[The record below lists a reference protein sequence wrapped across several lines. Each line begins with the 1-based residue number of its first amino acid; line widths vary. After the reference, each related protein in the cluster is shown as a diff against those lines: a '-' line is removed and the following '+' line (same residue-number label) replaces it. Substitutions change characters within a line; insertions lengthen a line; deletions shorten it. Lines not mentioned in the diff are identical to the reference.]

1 MSNRKCLCGLI
12 IEGKDLTVPLK
23 ESNIN
28 ATVQGFI
35 ANVES
40 QLTYINETSEALQ
53 TSFIFPLDD
62 MSAVY
67 KFEAYVNKKHI
78 IAECKDKEEAKQ
90 TYKEAI
96 SSGHTALFFSEA
108 DTAGDTFKCKLGN
121 LPPGESAVLTLSYV
135 VELSVE
141 PDGKLRFILP
151 TVLNPRYSPEVEHVI
166 EAGSEPTPSQVD
178 IRTPCKLTFSA
189 SISGGYN
196 VESITS
202 PIDKLNVKISEDKLS
217 ASVDLAEKFQFDH
230 DLTMDIKY
238 ENINKP
244 EVIFEPGNLEKDGL
258 LKEDLLMVNF
268 YPDIKQGTHTED
280 SKREFIFVIDRS
292 GSMNGNRIEK
302 AKETLLLLLKSLPV
316 GCLFN
321 VVSFGS
327 DHSFLF
333 KKSNQYSEKTLQ
345 KALALQS
352 KMDADMGGTEI
363 LKPLKQIYSGSCEHG
378 YPRQIFLL
386 TDGEVSNTSD
396 VISLVSSHKKNT
408 RVFTFGIGEGVSTS
422 LIKNVAKA
430 SRGKA
435 VFIKDNDNMKAKVIS
450 AMKSSLTDCLHD
462 VSLNWELPDCFTATT
477 IPVEPSVI
485 FSGDN
490 VVLFAV
496 LKSSDRKEID
506 VSGSLTLA
514 GILGGNSVSY
524 KMKIESTRSPHID
537 QPLHRVAAKYQ
548 IKDLEIEDSN
558 SDYDGRQSG
567 KEKEKIILFSQAA
580 NIISKYTAFVGVDQ
594 DTKVPVS
601 LTEEV
606 NYGYAQRAYMI
617 PMMRKCMVSNIDMDL
632 QRGEMLDNLEC
643 KSEGLTSSGSTFIAS
658 ARKLKR
664 QSWWTRFVPSLPS
677 FSWPSFLKSKATA
690 EQTQVQIEE
699 EQEGQGSEDE
709 DDSYTDVPSSNQ
721 STGDKLMDLVSQQNF
736 DGSWAPTQRLAT
748 IINTTETNLKAKY
761 KGSVW
766 CTAIVIIFL
775 ETNFSHCKAEWDM
788 ICDKAI
794 QWLTSQEKDGKTVDE
809 ILQEVKE
816 SNIVKIM

>member
-1 MSNRKCLCGLI
+1 
-12 IEGKDLTVPLK
+12 
-23 ESNIN
+23 
-28 ATVQGFI
+28 
-35 ANVES
+35 
-40 QLTYINETSEALQ
+40 
-53 TSFIFPLDD
+53 

-78 IAECKDKEEAKQ
+78 IAECKDKEEAKK

-96 SSGHTALFFSEA
+96 SSGHTALFMSEA
-108 DTAGDTFKCKLGN
+108 DTAGDTFECKLGN
-121 LPPGESAVLTLSYV
+121 LPAGESAVLTLSYV

-151 TVLNPRYSPEVEHVI
+151 TVLNPRYSPEVGNVI
-166 EAGSEPTPSQVD
+166 EAGSESTPNQVD
-178 IRTPCKLTFSA
+178 IGTPCKLTFSA
-189 SISGGYN
+189 SISGCYN

-202 PIDKLNVKISEDKLS
+202 PIDKLNVKISDDKLS
-217 ASVDLAEKFQFDH
+217 ASVDLAELFRFDH

-244 EVIFEPGNLEKDGL
+244 QVILEPGNIEKDGF
-258 LKEDLLMVNF
+258 LKEDILMVNF
-268 YPDIKQGTHTED
+268 CPDIKQGTHTEN
-280 SKREFIFVIDRS
+280 SQREFIFVIDRS
-292 GSMNGNRIEK
+292 GSMHGNRIEK

-316 GCLFN
+316 GCMFN

-333 KKSNQYSEKTLQ
+333 KKSEIYSEKTLQ
-345 KALALQS
+345 KALGVQS

-363 LKPLKQIYSGSCEHG
+363 LKPLKKIYSETCKHG

-386 TDGEVSNTSD
+386 TDGEVGNTSE

-408 RVFTFGIGEGVSTS
+408 RVFTFGIGDGVSTS

-462 VSLNWELPDCFTATT
+462 VNLNWELPECFTATT
-477 IPVEPSVI
+477 IPVEPPVI

-496 LKSSDRKEID
+496 LKSSDSKVD
-506 VSGSLTLA
+506 VSGSLNLT
-514 GILGGNSVSY
+514 GTLGGNSVSY
-524 KMKIESTRSPHID
+524 QMKIESARSPHVD
-537 QPLHRVAAKYQ
+537 LPLHRVAAKYQ
-548 IKDLEIEDSN
+548 IKELEIEESN
-558 SDYDGRQSG
+558 SDFDDGQSG

-594 DTKVPVS
+594 DTKVPVT
-601 LTEEV
+601 LIKEV
-606 NYGYAQRAYMI
+606 NYQSAYMDMGP
-617 PMMRKCMVSNIDMDL
+617 PMMQCCMADIDVCLD
-632 QRGEMLDNLEC
+632 RGEMLADLEC
-643 KSEGLTSSGSTFIAS
+643 KSVELESGASTFM
-658 ARKLKR
+658 ARATKYGQPRWK
-664 QSWWTRFVPSLPS
+664 RFVPSMSS
-677 FSWPSFLKSKATA
+677 FSWPSFLKKKASKEEAA
-690 EQTQVQIEE
+690 VHIEE
-699 EQEGQGSEDE
+699 EQEGQEAEDG
-709 DDSYTDVPSSNQ
+709 DDSCTDFSSNQ
-721 STGDKLMDLVSQQNF
+721 LTGDKLMDLVSQQNF
-736 DGSWAPTQRLAT
+736 DGSWTPTQRLAK

-775 ETNFSHCKAEWDM
+775 EINFSYCKAEWDM
-788 ICDKAI
+788 ICDKAT
-794 QWLTSQEKDGKTVDE
+794 QWLTSQDKDGKTVEE
-809 ILQEVKE
+809 ILQEVKK
-816 SNIVKIM
+816 SDIVKIM

>member
-1 MSNRKCLCGLI
+1 MSNIQCLCGLI

-23 ESNIN
+23 ESKVN

-40 QLTYINETSEALQ
+40 QLTYINETTEALQ
-53 TSFIFPLDD
+53 TRFIFPLDD

-78 IAECKDKEEAKQ
+78 IAECKDKEEAKK

-96 SSGHTALFFSEA
+96 SSGHTALFISEA
-108 DTAGDTFKCKLGN
+108 DTAGDTFECKLGN
-121 LPPGESAVLTLSYV
+121 LPAGESAVLTLSYV
-135 VELSVE
+135 VELSVQ

-151 TVLNPRYSPEVEHVI
+151 TVLNPRYSPEVGHAI
-166 EAGSEPTPSQVD
+166 ESGSEPTPSQVD
-178 IRTPCKLTFSA
+178 IKTPCELTFSA
-189 SISGGYN
+189 SISGCYN

-202 PIDKLNVKISEDKLS
+202 PIDKLNVKIGDDKLS
-217 ASVDLAEKFQFDH
+217 ASVDLSELFQFDH

-238 ENINKP
+238 GNINKP
-244 EVIFEPGNLEKDGL
+244 QVILEPGNLEKDGF
-258 LKEDLLMVNF
+258 LKEDILMVNF
-268 YPDIKQGTHTED
+268 FPDIKQGTHTEN
-280 SKREFIFVIDRS
+280 SQREFIFVIDRS
-292 GSMNGNRIEK
+292 GSMQGNRIEK

-316 GCLFN
+316 GCMFN

-327 DHSFLF
+327 DHTFLF
-333 KKSNQYSEKTLQ
+333 KKSEIYSEKTLQ
-345 KALALQS
+345 KALSVQS

-363 LKPLKQIYSGSCEHG
+363 LEPLKKIYSETCKHG

-386 TDGEVSNTSD
+386 TDGEVGNTSE
-396 VISLVSSHKKNT
+396 VISLVRRHKKNT
-408 RVFTFGIGEGVSTS
+408 RVFTFGIGDGVSTS

-462 VSLNWELPDCFTATT
+462 VNLNWELPECFTATT
-477 IPVEPSVI
+477 IPVEPPVI

-496 LKSSDRKEID
+496 LKSSDSEVD
-506 VSGSLTLA
+506 VSGSLTLT
-514 GILGGNSVSY
+514 GTLGGNSVSY

-537 QPLHRVAAKYQ
+537 LPLHRVAAKYQ
-548 IKDLEIEDSN
+548 IKELEIEESN
-558 SDYDGRQSG
+558 SYDGQSG

-601 LTEEV
+601 LIKEV
-606 NYGYAQRAYMI
+606 NYHQSAYMAMGR
-617 PMMRKCMVSNIDMDL
+617 PMMQCCMADIDVCLD
-632 QRGEMLDNLEC
+632 RGAMLDVLKC
-643 KSEGLTSSGSTFIAS
+643 KSAELESGASTFM
-658 ARKLKR
+658 ARATMYKSR
-664 QSWWTRFVPSLPS
+664 PWWKRFVPSLSS
-677 FSWPSFLKSKATA
+677 FSWPSFLKKKATE
-690 EQTQVQIEE
+690 EQASVHIED
-699 EQEGQGSEDE
+699 EQEGQETEDE
-709 DDSYTDVPSSNQ
+709 DDSCTDFSSSNQ
-721 STGDKLMDLVSQQNF
+721 LTGDKLMDLVSQQNF
-736 DGSWAPTQRLAT
+736 DRSWAPTQRLAT

-766 CTAIVIIFL
+766 CTAIVIIYL
-775 ETNFSHCKAEWDM
+775 ETNYSHCKAEWGM
-788 ICDKAI
+788 ICDKAT
-794 QWLTSQEKDGKTVDE
+794 QWLTSQDKDGKTVED

-816 SNIVKIM
+816 SDIVKIM

>member
-23 ESNIN
+23 ESKIN
-28 ATVQGFI
+28 ATVQGFT
-35 ANVES
+35 ANVEG
-40 QLTYINETSEALQ
+40 QLTYINETTEALQ

-78 IAECKDKEEAKQ
+78 IAECKDKEEAKK

-96 SSGHTALFFSEA
+96 SSGHTALFISEA
-108 DTAGDTFKCKLGN
+108 DNAGDTFECKLGN
-121 LPPGESAVLTLSYV
+121 LPAGESAVLTVSYV

-151 TVLNPRYSPEVEHVI
+151 TVLNPRYSPEVGHAI
-166 EAGSEPTPSQVD
+166 EAGSEPTPNQVD
-178 IRTPCKLTFSA
+178 IGTPCELTFSA
-189 SISGGYN
+189 SISGCYN

-202 PIDKLNVKISEDKLS
+202 PIDKLNVKISDDKLS
-217 ASVDLAEKFQFDH
+217 ASVDLAELFQFDH

-244 EVIFEPGNLEKDGL
+244 QVILEPGNLEKDGF

-268 YPDIKQGTHTED
+268 CPNIKQGTHTEN
-280 SKREFIFVIDRS
+280 SQREFIFVIDRS
-292 GSMNGNRIEK
+292 GSMHGNRIEK
-302 AKETLLLLLKSLPV
+302 AKQTLLLLLKSLPV
-316 GCLFN
+316 GCMFN

-333 KKSNQYSEKTLQ
+333 KKSEIYSEKTLQ
-345 KALALQS
+345 EALGVQS

-363 LKPLKQIYSGSCEHG
+363 LKPLKKIYSETCKHG

-386 TDGEVSNTSD
+386 TDGEVDNTSE
-396 VISLVSSHKKNT
+396 VISLVGSHKKNT
-408 RVFTFGIGEGVSTS
+408 RVFTFGIGDGVSTS

-430 SRGKA
+430 SSGKA
-435 VFIKDNDNMKAKVIS
+435 VFIKDQDNMKAKVIS

-462 VSLNWELPDCFTATT
+462 VKLNWELPECFTATT
-477 IPVEPSVI
+477 IPVEPPVI
-485 FSGDN
+485 FSGDH

-496 LKSSDRKEID
+496 LKSSDSKVD
-506 VSGSLTLA
+506 VSGSLTLT
-514 GILGGNSVSY
+514 GTLGGNSVSY
-524 KMKIESTRSPHID
+524 KMKIESTISPHID
-537 QPLHRVAAKYQ
+537 LPLHRVAAKYQ
-548 IKDLEIEDSN
+548 IKELEIEESN
-558 SDYDGRQSG
+558 SYDGQSG

-601 LTEEV
+601 LIKEV
-606 NYGYAQRAYMI
+606 NYHQSAYMAMGR
-617 PMMRKCMVSNIDMDL
+617 PMMQRWMANIDACL
-632 QRGEMLDNLEC
+632 ERAEKLDVLEC
-643 KSEGLTSSGSTFIAS
+643 KSAELGSGASTFM
-658 ARKLKR
+658 ARATMYKSR
-664 QSWWTRFVPSLPS
+664 PWWKRFVPSLSS
-677 FSWPSFLKSKATA
+677 FSWPSFLKKKATE
-690 EQTQVQIEE
+690 EQASVHIED
-699 EQEGQGSEDE
+699 EQEGQEAEDEDE
-709 DDSYTDVPSSNQ
+709 DDLCTDFSSSNKL
-721 STGDKLMDLVSQQNF
+721 TGDKLMDLVSQQNF

-761 KGSVW
+761 KRSVW
-766 CTAIVIIFL
+766 CTAVVIIFL
-775 ETNFSHCKAEWDM
+775 ETNFSHCKAEWGM
-788 ICDKAI
+788 ICDKAT
-794 QWLTSQEKDGKTVDE
+794 QWLTSQDKDGKTVED

-816 SNIVKIM
+816 SDIVKIM

>member
-78 IAECKDKEEAKQ
+78 IAECKDKEEARQ

-151 TVLNPRYSPEVEHVI
+151 TVLNPRYSPEVGHVI

-217 ASVDLAEKFQFDH
+217 ASVDLVEKFQFDH

-386 TDGEVSNTSD
+386 TDGEV
-396 VISLVSSHKKNT
+396 
-408 RVFTFGIGEGVSTS
+408 
-422 LIKNVAKA
+422 
-430 SRGKA
+430 
-435 VFIKDNDNMKAKVIS
+435 IS

-606 NYGYAQRAYMI
+606 NYGFAQRAYMI

-664 QSWWTRFVPSLPS
+664 QSWWTRFLPSLPS

-748 IINTTETNLKAKY
+748 IMNTTETNLKAKY